1 LTVGDENNNNDINE
15 QNDGID
21 DLTESSTLSSGS
33 GPSTNINNI
42 NGTSDVWI
50 FFNKINNGKAQFI
63 PYSTTSQEYKL
74 ITDKLV
80 NWIAMD
86 TLPFTIVE
94 SPAFHEFIS
103 SFNEK
108 YAIPSRLSV
117 KNIIVT
123 KFNRARIQIKQQFEK
138 FDSKLKNYVKKV
150 KNSVLLCDELRK
162 ISQAKN
168 VKYLAPILDCPTC
181 WNSTYLMLERQIET
195 KEINQRLVRN
205 NPSSIE
211 LEYLTENDWKQIDD
225 LCVILKPLYIATK
238 FLSSSSPTLSDVCI
252 TFTALI
258 KELKKVID
266 GNNEHYLIA
275 DSVNHKLKEYW
286 SLMENNTRISS
297 VIDPRNK
304 LSGFTL
310 QEIEELKNEFK
321 NLIDTYEP
329 LNQQFNHHTQS
340 STQDELEQ
348 MDNDKIIL
356 DVVEE
361 TSTLDENIEGD
372 EELNWVGLIDE

>member
-1 LTVGDENNNNDINE
+1 
-15 QNDGID
+15 
-21 DLTESSTLSSGS
+21 
-33 GPSTNINNI
+33 
-42 NGTSDVWI
+42 
-50 FFNKINNGKAQFI
+50 
-63 PYSTTSQEYKL
+63 
-74 ITDKLV
+74 
-80 NWIAMD
+80 
-86 TLPFTIVE
+86 
-94 SPAFHEFIS
+94 
-103 SFNEK
+103 
-108 YAIPSRLSV
+108 
-117 KNIIVT
+117 
-123 KFNRARIQIKQQFEK
+123 
-138 FDSKLKNYVKKV
+138 
-150 KNSVLLCDELRK
+150 
-162 ISQAKN
+162 
-168 VKYLAPILDCPTC
+168 
-181 WNSTYLMLERQIET
+181 MLERQIET
-195 KEINQRLVRN
+195 KEINQQLVRN
-205 NPSSIE
+205 NPSSVE

-258 KELKKVID
+258 RELKKVID

-304 LSGFTL
+304 LS
-310 QEIEELKNEFK
+310 E
-321 NLIDTYEP
+321 
-329 LNQQFNHHTQS
+329 
-340 STQDELEQ
+340 

>member
-1 LTVGDENNNNDINE
+1 MSGNNQFIDLTV
-15 QNDGID
+15 
-21 DLTESSTLSSGS
+21 ESSTLSSGS

-50 FFNKINNGKAQFI
+50 FFNKINNGKAQCYYEKMKQTTLKLNRVI

-103 SFNEK
+103 SLNEK
-108 YAIPSRLSV
+108 
-117 KNIIVT
+117 
-123 KFNRARIQIKQQFEK
+123 
-138 FDSKLKNYVKKV
+138 
-150 KNSVLLCDELRK
+150 K

-181 WNSTYLMLERQIET
+181 WNLTYLMLERQIET

-238 FLSSSSPTLSDVCI
+238 FLSSSSPTLSDVRI

-304 LSGFTL
+304 LS
-310 QEIEELKNEFK
+310 
-321 NLIDTYEP
+321 
-329 LNQQFNHHTQS
+329 
-340 STQDELEQ
+340 
-348 MDNDKIIL
+348 

-361 TSTLDENIEGD
+361 TSTPDDNIEGD

>member
-1 LTVGDENNNNDINE
+1 MKQT
-15 QNDGID
+15 
-21 DLTESSTLSSGS
+21 TLRL
-33 GPSTNINNI
+33 NR
-42 NGTSDVWI
+42 V
-50 FFNKINNGKAQFI
+50 I

-103 SFNEK
+103 SLNEK
-108 YAIPSRLSV
+108 
-117 KNIIVT
+117 
-123 KFNRARIQIKQQFEK
+123 
-138 FDSKLKNYVKKV
+138 
-150 KNSVLLCDELRK
+150 K

-168 VKYLAPILDCPTC
+168 VKYLAPILDCPTR

-238 FLSSSSPTLSDVCI
+238 FLSSSSPTLNDVRI

-258 KELKKVID
+258 KVLKKVYIENTPSLFSEVSNSCEKIPD
-266 GNNEHYLIA
+266 GA
-275 DSVNHKLKEYW
+275 
-286 SLMENNTRISS
+286 
-297 VIDPRNK
+297 
-304 LSGFTL
+304 
-310 QEIEELKNEFK
+310 
-321 NLIDTYEP
+321 
-329 LNQQFNHHTQS
+329 
-340 STQDELEQ
+340 
-348 MDNDKIIL
+348 
-356 DVVEE
+356 
-361 TSTLDENIEGD
+361 
-372 EELNWVGLIDE
+372 

>member
-1 LTVGDENNNNDINE
+1 MSGNNQFIDLTV
-15 QNDGID
+15 
-21 DLTESSTLSSGS
+21 ESSTLSSGS

-50 FFNKINNGKAQFI
+50 FFNKINNGKAQCYYEKMKQTTLKLNQVI

-94 SPAFHEFIS
+94 SPAFHELIS
-103 SFNEK
+103 SLNEK
-108 YAIPSRLSV
+108 
-117 KNIIVT
+117 
-123 KFNRARIQIKQQFEK
+123 
-138 FDSKLKNYVKKV
+138 
-150 KNSVLLCDELRK
+150 K

-361 TSTLDENIEGD
+361 TSTPDENIEGD
-372 EELNWVGLIDE
+372 EELNWTAVWTEPLVFYGPFSKLTVWSDFK

>member
-1 LTVGDENNNNDINE
+1 
-15 QNDGID
+15 
-21 DLTESSTLSSGS
+21 SSTLSSGS

-50 FFNKINNGKAQFI
+50 FFNKINNGKAQCYYEKMKQTTLKLNRVI

-103 SFNEK
+103 SLNEK

-138 FDSKLKNYVKKV
+138 FDSKVSFTTDIWSNLSNEAFIGITVHYIDNNWNMRNFVLDIIQIQEQHTGINIANKILDIIEEFNLCTKTLAITSDNASNMIKGCKDFGEILEDTFYNYNFIHQRCAAHVINIAVKHGMELIFYELSKLKNYVKKV

-168 VKYLAPILDCPTC
+168 
-181 WNSTYLMLERQIET
+181 
-195 KEINQRLVRN
+195 EINQQLVRN
-205 NPSSIE
+205 NPSSVE

-225 LCVILKPLYIATK
+225 L
-238 FLSSSSPTLSDVCI
+238 
-252 TFTALI
+252 
-258 KELKKVID
+258 
-266 GNNEHYLIA
+266 
-275 DSVNHKLKEYW
+275 
-286 SLMENNTRISS
+286 
-297 VIDPRNK
+297 
-304 LSGFTL
+304 
-310 QEIEELKNEFK
+310 
-321 NLIDTYEP
+321 
-329 LNQQFNHHTQS
+329 
-340 STQDELEQ
+340 
-348 MDNDKIIL
+348 
-356 DVVEE
+356 
-361 TSTLDENIEGD
+361 
-372 EELNWVGLIDE
+372 

>member
-1 LTVGDENNNNDINE
+1 MNGNNQFIDLTVGDENNNNDINE

-108 YAIPSRLSV
+108 
-117 KNIIVT
+117 
-123 KFNRARIQIKQQFEK
+123 
-138 FDSKLKNYVKKV
+138 
-150 KNSVLLCDELRK
+150 K

>member
-1 LTVGDENNNNDINE
+1 
-15 QNDGID
+15 
-21 DLTESSTLSSGS
+21 SSTLSSGS

-50 FFNKINNGKAQFI
+50 FFNKINNGKAQCYYEKMKQTTLKLNQVI

-94 SPAFHEFIS
+94 SPAFHELIS
-103 SFNEK
+103 SLNEK

-117 KNIIVT
+117 KNITVT

-138 FDSKLKNYVKKV
+138 FDS
-150 KNSVLLCDELRK
+150 
-162 ISQAKN
+162 
-168 VKYLAPILDCPTC
+168 
-181 WNSTYLMLERQIET
+181 

-238 FLSSSSPTLSDVCI
+238 FLSSSSPTLSDVHI

-297 VIDPRNK
+297 
-304 LSGFTL
+304 
-310 QEIEELKNEFK
+310 
-321 NLIDTYEP
+321 
-329 LNQQFNHHTQS
+329 
-340 STQDELEQ
+340 
-348 MDNDKIIL
+348 
-356 DVVEE
+356 
-361 TSTLDENIEGD
+361 
-372 EELNWVGLIDE
+372 

>member
-1 LTVGDENNNNDINE
+1 
-15 QNDGID
+15 
-21 DLTESSTLSSGS
+21 
-33 GPSTNINNI
+33 
-42 NGTSDVWI
+42 
-50 FFNKINNGKAQFI
+50 
-63 PYSTTSQEYKL
+63 
-74 ITDKLV
+74 
-80 NWIAMD
+80 
-86 TLPFTIVE
+86 
-94 SPAFHEFIS
+94 
-103 SFNEK
+103 
-108 YAIPSRLSV
+108 
-117 KNIIVT
+117 
-123 KFNRARIQIKQQFEK
+123 
-138 FDSKLKNYVKKV
+138 
-150 KNSVLLCDELRK
+150 
-162 ISQAKN
+162 KN
-168 VKYLAPILDCPTC
+168 VKYLAPILDCPTR

-225 LCVILKPLYIATK
+225 LCIILKPLYIATK
-238 FLSSSSPTLSDVCI
+238 FLSSSSPTLSDVRI
-252 TFTALI
+252 IFTALI

-329 LNQQFNHHTQS
+329 LNQQ
-340 STQDELEQ
+340 L
-348 MDNDKIIL
+348 
-356 DVVEE
+356 
-361 TSTLDENIEGD
+361 
-372 EELNWVGLIDE
+372 

>member
-1 LTVGDENNNNDINE
+1 
-15 QNDGID
+15 
-21 DLTESSTLSSGS
+21 
-33 GPSTNINNI
+33 
-42 NGTSDVWI
+42 
-50 FFNKINNGKAQFI
+50 
-63 PYSTTSQEYKL
+63 
-74 ITDKLV
+74 
-80 NWIAMD
+80 
-86 TLPFTIVE
+86 
-94 SPAFHEFIS
+94 
-103 SFNEK
+103 
-108 YAIPSRLSV
+108 
-117 KNIIVT
+117 
-123 KFNRARIQIKQQFEK
+123 
-138 FDSKLKNYVKKV
+138 
-150 KNSVLLCDELRK
+150 
-162 ISQAKN
+162 
-168 VKYLAPILDCPTC
+168 
-181 WNSTYLMLERQIET
+181 
-195 KEINQRLVRN
+195 
-205 NPSSIE
+205 
-211 LEYLTENDWKQIDD
+211 YLTENDWKQIDD

-340 STQDELEQ
+340 STQDELERYLQ
-348 MDNDKIIL
+348 LPIVTN
-356 DVVEE
+356 
-361 TSTLDENIEGD
+361 ENID
-372 EELNWVGLIDE
+372 PLNWWKTHQTEFPMLARIAKDYLTVQATSVP